1 MAKTDTKQSRIIEIV
16 ILLFAIVCIALIVAD
31 LSLNL
36 SQTIDTQRNRTGIK
50 TGSND
55 PAPNATFSSEDFQ
68 EFLSRGKKYAL
79 QQKKGEISTIV
90 NRMRDAHKRHSNPG
104 DKSTIGGTYEKI
116 LHSLCLEYGKYRK
129 GC

>member
-16 ILLFAIVCIALIVAD
+16 ILLFAIICIALVVAD

-36 SQTIDTQRNRTGIK
+36 SQAIDTQRNRAGIK

-68 EFLSRGKKYAL
+68 EFLSRGENIQYMSE
-79 QQKKGEISTIV
+79 GRS
-90 NRMRDAHKRHSNPG
+90 
-104 DKSTIGGTYEKI
+104 
-116 LHSLCLEYGKYRK
+116 
-129 GC
+129 